1 MRVDVYNRL
10 MAMQASR
17 RSVLQGTVA
26 SILSA
31 CSLSACSDDGPG
43 KFVLAKNSNANSKV
57 QILTERYENNL
68 RSLTDYLPIT
78 VLNGWDLIR
87 AVTGYLPNSWDLI
100 TVLKWSA
107 YGNDIHLLG
116 PVAAKVSSGVAIRTN
131 EDAEVLAQF
140 QPKSIIR
147 ISPTTYDLAKE
158 AVVKKLNV
166 TEFIGT
172 PADLAAVTRV
182 AQEEKAPINALI
194 YLFDHYGD
202 PWGFEFNSPAELQ
215 ELVDSMD
222 PQLVKVRGIF
232 THLGYLQSAPDV
244 QVNERIKL
252 FLRVAGPVAVKLAA
266 RLGPN
271 DPPISLHWG
280 ASSEVSRLW
289 NSSLERIDLPADPEL
304 RSLADVYLS
313 NPKVRF
319 ALRLGAIT
327 FGGAEFGFPELKPI
341 IWWTA
346 KIAALHPIG
355 NTNIAVINVGI
366 NDGYPRLFRP
376 QGKWGEVS
384 IGGTRYPLAA
394 PPQAHKIEVDV
405 GLNPDQKK
413 VFPGA
418 EVCLLCDNLTLDDV
432 FNQVAEDTYNIAMC
446 ATGASPQFEEESMFI
461 YDDTPYCVGPV
472 RYVERRNI
480 RGPHGEV
487 QK

>member
-17 RSVLQGTVA
+17 RSVLQGAVA

-31 CSLSACSDDGPG
+31 CSGDGPG

-68 RSLTDYLPIT
+68 RALTDYLP
-78 VLNGWDLIR
+78 NR
-87 AVTGYLPNSWDLI
+87 WDLI
-100 TVLKWSA
+100 TVLKWLA

-116 PVAAKVSSGVAIRTN
+116 PVAAKVTSGVAIRTN
-131 EDAEVLAQF
+131 KDAEVLAQF
-140 QPKSIIR
+140 HPKSIIR
-147 ISPTTYDLAKE
+147 ISPTTYELAKE

-172 PADLAAVTRV
+172 PADLAVVTRV
-182 AQEEKAPINALI
+182 AREEKTPINASI

-202 PWGFEFNSPAELQ
+202 PWGFKFNSPAELQ
-215 ELVDSMD
+215 KLVDSIN
-222 PQLVKVRGIF
+222 PQLVKVQGIF
-232 THLGYLQSAPDV
+232 THLGYLETAPDV
-244 QVNERIKL
+244 QINERIKK
-252 FLRVAGPVAVKLAA
+252 FLRVACPVAVKLAEK
-266 RLGPN
+266 RGPN
-271 DPPISLHWG
+271 DPPISVHWG

-289 NSSLERIDLPADPEL
+289 SSGLERIDLPADPEL
-304 RSLADVYLS
+304 RSLAGIYLS
-313 NPKVRF
+313 NPNVRF
-319 ALRLGAIT
+319 ALRLGSIT
-327 FGGAEFGFPELKPI
+327 FGSAEFEFPELKPI

-346 KIAALHPIG
+346 KIAALYPSK

-366 NDGYPRLFRP
+366 NDGYPRLFRS

-394 PPQAHKIEVDV
+394 EPQAHKIEVDV
-405 GLNPDQKK
+405 GPNPDQKK

-418 EVCLLCDNLTLDDV
+418 EVCLLCDDLTLDDV

-446 ATGASPQFEEESMFI
+446 VTGASPQFEEESMFI

-472 RYVERRNI
+472 RYVKRRNI

>member
-17 RSVLQGTVA
+17 RSVLQGAVA

-31 CSLSACSDDGPG
+31 CSDNGPG
-43 KFVLAKNSNANSKV
+43 KSVLAKNSNANSKV

-68 RSLTDYLPIT
+68 RALTDYLP
-78 VLNGWDLIR
+78 NR
-87 AVTGYLPNSWDLI
+87 WDLI
-100 TVLKWSA
+100 TVLKWFA
-107 YGNDIHLLG
+107 YGNDIHLVG
-116 PVAAKVSSGVAIRTN
+116 PVAAKVTSGVAIRTN
-131 EDAEVLAQF
+131 QDAEVLAQF
-140 QPKSIIR
+140 HPKSIIR

-182 AQEEKAPINALI
+182 AQEEKTPINASI

-215 ELVDSMD
+215 KLVDAMD
-222 PQLVKVRGIF
+222 PQLVKVQGIF
-232 THLGYLQSAPDV
+232 THLGYLQTAPDV
-244 QVNERIKL
+244 QINERIKS
-252 FLRVAGPVAVKLAA
+252 FLRVACPVAVNLAAKLA
-266 RLGPN
+266 PN
-271 DPPISLHWG
+271 DPPISVHWG

-289 NSSLERIDLPADPEL
+289 NSGLERIDLPADPEL

-313 NPKVRF
+313 NPNVRF

-327 FGGAEFGFPELKPI
+327 FGSAEFGFPELKPV

-346 KIAALHPIG
+346 KIAALQPSG
-355 NTNIAVINVGI
+355 NTNIAVINEGI

-405 GLNPDQKK
+405 GPNPDQKN

-472 RYVERRNI
+472 KYVERRNI